1 MSQFQDTTIKHII
14 LELNKSYFIPN
25 LQREYVWL
33 NNPAEH
39 KVEQLF
45 DSLLRGYPISSFL
58 IWKLKK
64 SDIDN
69 TIIDRAEDKLNI
81 QLYKFVEKYD
91 IRDTHNEKINIEQV
105 NSNDLYIVLDGQQ
118 RLTSLYIGLIG
129 SRTLKRKRAHWDS
142 PNAFEERKLYI
153 NLKYIPSY
161 DEPDDNY
168 KFEFLTEEAALI
180 KNDTEHWFKV
190 GNILTM
196 ESIGIMK
203 YGQENNLS
211 DNEIE
216 ILFRLFDSICTRE
229 KISYFTEEDKQLEK
243 VLKIFIR
250 VNSGGTQLS
259 YSDLLMSILTA
270 NFTLDIREKM
280 RDLVES
286 LSTQGFG
293 VLGRDQILK
302 TCLIMTESPHRFILR
317 NFKKSNISKIENNW
331 GKIEQS
337 IFATMNLLKDLGY
350 AWQLSSGYIVAI
362 IAYYYF
368 RKGQFNANDTKYI
381 LRFIQNAQIKAYFS
395 TALDR
400 KLDILINII
409 KNSDIFE
416 EIIAKLEIDKNEP
429 LFISSEDIDRMIDL
443 NYGNTGTFA
452 VLQLLYPNLNY
463 KDSLFHID
471 HIYPKSKFTIS
482 NKKLDKNYIGRQN
495 ELFNLQLLEGKEN
508 IEKRA
513 KDPEDWIN
521 QRYPTK
527 DTMKK
532 YKEDNYINEDSI
544 LNWENIND
552 FEQYRNKKLLEE
564 LRIKLCIERGNVT

>member
-14 LELNKSYFIPN
+14 LELNRSYFIPN

-64 SDIDN
+64 SDLDHSTN
-69 TIIDRAEDKLNI
+69 KTEENLNI

-129 SRTLKRKRAHWDS
+129 SRTLKKKRAHWDS

-153 NLKYIPSY
+153 NLKYIPNY
-161 DEPDDNY
+161 EEPDDNY
-168 KFEFLTEEAALI
+168 RFEFLTEESARI

-190 GNILTM
+190 GNILSM

-203 YGQENNLS
+203 YGQENSLS

-280 RDLVES
+280 KDLVES
-286 LSTQGFG
+286 LNTQGFG

-302 TCLIMTESPHRFILR
+302 TCLVMIESSHRFILR
-317 NFKKSNISKIENNW
+317 NFKKTNISKIENNW
-331 GKIEQS
+331 NQIEQS
-337 IFATMNLLKDLGY
+337 ILITINLLRDLGY
-350 AWQLSSGYIVAI
+350 AWQLSSGYIVAV

-368 RKGQFNANDTKYI
+368 RKGQFSSDDNKYI
-381 LRFIQNAQIKAYFS
+381 LKFIQNAQIKAYFS
-395 TALDR
+395 TVLDR
-400 KLDILINII
+400 KLDILANII
-409 KNSDIFE
+409 RNSNSFE
-416 EIIAKLEIDKNEP
+416 EIIEKLEKDKNEP
-429 LFISSEDIDRMIDL
+429 LIITSDDIDRMIDL
-443 NYGNTGTFA
+443 NYGNAGTFA
-452 VLQLLYPNLNY
+452 VLQILYPNLNY

-471 HIYPKSKFTIS
+471 HIYPKSKFSVS
-482 NKKLDKNYIGRQN
+482 NKKLDPNYIGRQN

-513 KDPEDWIN
+513 KDPELWIT
-521 QRYPTK
+521 QKFSTK
-527 DTMKK
+527 DAIIK
-532 YKEDNYINEDSI
+532 YKVDNYIDKDLS
-544 LNWENIND
+544 LDWENIAD
-552 FEQYRNKKLLEE
+552 FEQYRNKKVIEE
-564 LRIKLCIERGNVT
+564 LKNILSK

>member
-33 NNPAEH
+33 NNPTEH
-39 KVEQLF
+39 KIEQLF

-64 SDIDN
+64 TDIDYSIN
-69 TIIDRAEDKLNI
+69 NNINEKINI

-91 IRDTHNEKINIEQV
+91 IRNKHNEKIDIEQV

-129 SRTLKRKRAHWDS
+129 SRTLKKKRAHWDS
-142 PNAFEERKLYI
+142 PNAYEERKLYI
-153 NLKYIPSY
+153 NLKYMPSY
-161 DEPDDNY
+161 EDPDDNY
-168 KFEFLTEEAALI
+168 EFEFLTEVSAQN
-180 KNDTEHWFKV
+180 KDNTKHWFKV

-196 ESIGIMK
+196 ESIGIMR

-211 DNEIE
+211 DKETE
-216 ILFRLFDSICTRE
+216 ILFRLFDAICSRE
-229 KISYFTEEDKQLEK
+229 KISYYTEEDKQLEK

-270 NFTLDIREKM
+270 NFTIDIREKM
-280 RDLVES
+280 KNLVES
-286 LSTQGFG
+286 LNTQGFS

-302 TCLIMTESPHRFILR
+302 ACLIMTDSPHRFILR
-317 NFKKSNISKIENNW
+317 NFNKTNINKIENKWNY
-331 GKIEQS
+331 IEES
-337 IFATMNLLKDLGY
+337 IFAAVNLLKDLGY
-350 AWQLSSGYIVAI
+350 AWQLSSGYTVAI

-368 RKGQFNANDTKYI
+368 KIGQFSSCDKAYI
-381 LRFIQNAQIKAYFS
+381 LKFIQSVQIKAYFS

-400 KLDILINII
+400 KLDTITNII
-409 KNSDIFE
+409 KNSNSFE
-416 EIIAKLEIDKNEP
+416 EITEKLKGDKNEP
-429 LFISSEDIDRMIDL
+429 LAITLEDIDRVIDL
-443 NYGNTGTFA
+443 TYGNAGVFA

-471 HIYPKSKFTIS
+471 HIYPKSKFTPS
-482 NKKLDKNYIGRQN
+482 NKKLNIDYIGRQN

-513 KDPEDWIN
+513 KDPEVWIK
-521 QRYPTK
+521 QKYTT
-527 DTMKK
+527 DDAVKK
-532 YKEDNYINEDSI
+532 YKTDNYIKKDLI
-544 LNWENIND
+544 LDWENIQE
-552 FEQYRNKKLLEE
+552 FENYRNGKILEE
-564 LRIKLCIERGNVT
+564 LKIRLNKE